1 MLRDSRIRE
10 LNDFL
15 VTSDVFPG
23 VELRG
28 GVCFFL
34 WDKNYIGDCRVV
46 THIAARPPSE
56 ATRPLLESGATVF
69 LRFNEAVSIVRKVV
83 AFETKDSSLSP
94 LSGKA
99 GFARFVS
106 SRKPFGFDTTMKGGS
121 EMKPNY
127 LVLFQNGGTSFIARQ
142 SVQNGHELIDTWK
155 VFISMAYGAGSDPVP
170 SRVLGKGFVGEPGT
184 VCTETY
190 LCIGPFAS
198 KLESENVVKY
208 LLTKFARFLILM
220 NKPSQHATK
229 KVYSY
234 LPSQDWSRRLTD
246 VDLYLKYGLTDDEI
260 AHIESMI
267 RPMDAADE

>member
-1 MLRDSRIRE
+1 
-10 LNDFL
+10 
-15 VTSDVFPG
+15 
-23 VELRG
+23 
-28 GVCFFL
+28 
-34 WDKNYIGDCRVV
+34 
-46 THIAARPPSE
+46 
-56 ATRPLLESGATVF
+56 
-69 LRFNEAVSIVRKVV
+69 
-83 AFETKDSSLSP
+83 
-94 LSGKA
+94 
-99 GFARFVS
+99 
-106 SRKPFGFDTTMKGGS
+106 MKGGS